1 MQFFMDVLWICCS
14 HACFLGCSIDIY
26 RCSMDMFGPNA
37 VTSVLIIPG
46 NPQSPIQFTMGSL
59 EVPIAMAYMAYPVG
73 VHGWKIPMEVFSWEN
88 SGGVSPCLCLS
99 TGGYLLK
106 NVDSFCGNTIT
117 QQGRHCRKE
126 NGT

>member
-1 MQFFMDVLWICCS
+1 
-14 HACFLGCSIDIY
+14 
-26 RCSMDMFGPNA
+26 
-37 VTSVLIIPG
+37 
-46 NPQSPIQFTMGSL
+46 MGSL

-88 SGGVSPCLCLS
+88 HGGVSPCSCLS